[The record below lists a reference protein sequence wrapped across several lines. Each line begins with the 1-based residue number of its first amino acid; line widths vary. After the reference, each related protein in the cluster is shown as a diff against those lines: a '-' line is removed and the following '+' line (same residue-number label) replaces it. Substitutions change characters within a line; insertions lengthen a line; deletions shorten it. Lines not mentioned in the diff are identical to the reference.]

1 MITLPLALAA
11 LSAGAVGGVHCVG
24 MCGGIATLLSQK
36 APTGTKVIPIVDTT
50 ARINSSACSSKL
62 TPNTRRYQF
71 LLHSGRLLTYML
83 IGAVFGAMGA
93 AGVIIKPYLPVQQIF
108 YVMGN
113 LALLLLGL
121 RLLGFRPALMF
132 FDTVGNFVQR
142 IAHGMMPSMLTGSP
156 YPFLLGMSW
165 GCLPCGLLLA
175 IAPFAFLSGDAY
187 SGALLM
193 LLFGLAALPH
203 LLLVQSLHKWTR
215 LGGYFGSVR
224 VISATLLILI
234 ALFGLWH
241 FDMQDM
247 PGFLCIT
254 PAR

>member
-24 MCGGIATLLSQK
+24 MCGGIASLLAK
-36 APTGTKVIPIVDTT
+36 NAPTATKIIPIVDTK
-50 ARINSSACSSKL
+50 ARINSSACSSKASG
-62 TPNTRRYQF
+62 NTRRYQF

-93 AGVIIKPYLPVQQIF
+93 AGIIITPYLPVQQIF

-121 RLLGFRPALMF
+121 RLLGFKPALVF
-132 FDTVGNFVQR
+132 FDAAGNFVQR
-142 IAHGMMPSMLTGSP
+142 VARSLMPSMLTGAS

-165 GCLPCGLLLA
+165 GSLPCGLLLG

-203 LLLVQSLHKWTR
+203 LLLVQSLHQWR
-215 LGGYFGSVR
+215 RQGRYFGAIR
-224 VISATLLILI
+224 AISATLLILI

-247 PGFLCIT
+247 PGFLCVT
-254 PAR
+254 PTR

>member
-1 MITLPLALAA
+1 MPLALAA
-11 LSAGAVGGVHCVG
+11 LSAGAIGGVHCVG
-24 MCGGIATLLSQK
+24 MCGGISSLLSQN
-36 APTGTKVIPIVDTT
+36 ASARTGMKVIPI
-50 ARINSSACSSKL
+50 ANSRIPITSSACKSK
-62 TPNTRRYQF
+62 PAANTLRYQF

-93 AGVIIKPYLPVQQIF
+93 AGVIAQPYLPLQQIF

-113 LALLLLGL
+113 LALLLLGF
-121 RLLGFRPALMF
+121 RLLGLRPALMF
-132 FDTVGNFVQR
+132 FEVVGNFVQR
-142 IAHGMMPSMLTGSP
+142 LASAFLPGMLTGAASP
-156 YPFLLGMSW
+156 LLVGMSW
-165 GCLPCGLLLA
+165 GCLPCGLLFG

-203 LLLVQSLHKWTR
+203 LLFVQSLHKWNPNAR
-215 LGGYFGSVR
+215 YFGVVR
-224 VISATLLILI
+224 GTSAAILILI

-254 PAR
+254 PM